1 MKAIDRGTFRATG
14 GIDGKA
20 NAFPREAVMK
30 HAKEAR
36 DPVCGMM
43 VDIDP
48 HAIQTTYQGSQYY
61 FCSKECLDA
70 FVAQPSKYLSPE
82 SGGMNKGGMA
92 TPKFGSAGSGG
103 AEYEPAPGNK
113 R

>member
-1 MKAIDRGTFRATG
+1 MEARAYLQ
-14 GIDGKA
+14 
-20 NAFPREAVMK
+20 EVLMK

-48 HAIQTTYQGSQYY
+48 LAIQTTYQGTHYY

-70 FVAQPSKYLSPE
+70 FVAEPAKYVAAE
-82 SGGMNKGGMA
+82 RDGVERAGMP

-113 R
+113 S